1 MSDES
6 DAAEGSLSEPTL
18 EKYSALFDEVM
29 EALESVRGDVADC
42 RKRLDAELPD
52 ERLRKVDSSQP
63 DCTLR
68 KVDSNGDDGDARP
81 YRTEESEAVPLA
93 AGGGPG
99 GRPDTASN
107 TLATGE
113 ATNSLA
119 TGEATNSLA
128 TGEATNSLDD
138 GAGLEALKALASK
151 QADELACLRRQA
163 MATPI
168 ADSHHADR
176 ASIAKA
182 QARADSVHIQLG
194 SRAGRPLVA
203 ESPAAYR
210 VRMAES
216 LQATSKRWE
225 GVKLGLLQ
233 DQAFAMAEEQ
243 IYADAI
249 EHARRPSYIPG
260 GGIREIRRQT
270 PAGHMVSEFVGD
282 THFVEA
288 FSPRSALRKIKS
300 IRIES

>member
-1 MSDES
+1 MSDDPE
-6 DAAEGSLSEPTL
+6 AAEGLLSEPML
-18 EKYSALFDEVM
+18 EKYSALM

-52 ERLRKVDSSQP
+52 GRLRKVDSSQP

-68 KVDSNGDDGDARP
+68 KVDSGDGDGGDDGDARP

-99 GRPDTASN
+99 GRPDAASN

-119 TGEATNSLA
+119 TGEATNNID
-128 TGEATNSLDD
+128 TGD
-138 GAGLEALKALASK
+138 GPGLEALKALASK
-151 QADELACLRRQA
+151 QADELASLRRQA
-163 MATPI
+163 MRPI

-249 EHARRPSYIPG
+249 EQARRPSHIPG

-282 THFVEA
+282 AHFVEA

>member
-1 MSDES
+1 M
-6 DAAEGSLSEPTL
+6 L

-52 ERLRKVDSSQP
+52 GRLRKVEFSQP

-68 KVDSNGDDGDARP
+68 KVDSRRRRRRRATVSDGRE
-81 YRTEESEAVPLA
+81 RGRSSRGG
-93 AGGGPG
+93 GGGPG
-99 GRPDTASN
+99 GRPDA
-107 TLATGE
+107 

-119 TGEATNSLA
+119 TGEASNTLAPGEATNSLA

-138 GAGLEALKALASK
+138 GAGLEALKALATK
-151 QADELACLRRQA
+151 QADELASLRRQA

-194 SRAGRPLVA
+194 SRAGRPLVGRIAGRLSRAHGGKFAGDEQAVEGA
-203 ESPAAYR
+203 E
-210 VRMAES
+210 V
-216 LQATSKRWE
+216 
-225 GVKLGLLQ
+225 GLLQ

-249 EHARRPSYIPG
+249 EQARRPSHIPG
-260 GGIREIRRQT
+260 GGMREIRRQT